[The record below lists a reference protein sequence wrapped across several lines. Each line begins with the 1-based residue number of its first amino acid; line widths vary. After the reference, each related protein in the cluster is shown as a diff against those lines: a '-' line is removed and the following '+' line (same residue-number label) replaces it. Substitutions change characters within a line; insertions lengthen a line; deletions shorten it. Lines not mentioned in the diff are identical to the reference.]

1 MVQHG
6 AHEDILIDAHPHIG
20 SNKLP
25 NVVKAM
31 RETIINNGGEVHFN
45 SLVTDFIIKDN
56 KIKGVIVNNESEFL
70 ADSVILATGH
80 SARDIFYL
88 LHKKNISIEPKP
100 FALGVRIEHPQALI
114 NEIQYHTKVKHEN
127 LPAASYSLTCEI
139 DGRGVYSFCMCPGGI
154 IVPAATAPEEI
165 VVNGMS
171 LSKRDSP
178 FANSGYVVT
187 VSEKDWKK
195 YEKDFPFSGLNL
207 QIEIEKKCFKLANKT
222 LSAPAQ
228 RVTDFVEKRI
238 SSNLPSTSYIPGLTS
253 SALHE
258 ELPKFITSSL
268 KKSLFIFNKKMKGY
282 YTEEAQIVATESR
295 TSSPIRVPRNSQT
308 FMHNQIEGLFPCG
321 EGAGYAGGIV
331 SAAIDGENCAEACA
345 KYLSY

>member
-1 MVQHG
+1 M
-6 AHEDILIDAHPHIG
+6 
-20 SNKLP
+20 
-25 NVVKAM
+25 
-31 RETIINNGGEVHFN
+31 
-45 SLVTDFIIKDN
+45 
-56 KIKGVIVNNESEFL
+56 
-70 ADSVILATGH
+70 
-80 SARDIFYL
+80 
-88 LHKKNISIEPKP
+88 
-100 FALGVRIEHPQALI
+100 
-114 NEIQYHTKVKHEN
+114 
-127 LPAASYSLTCEI
+127 TCEI

-154 IVPAATAPEEI
+154 IVPAVTAPEEI

-171 LSKRDSP
+171 LSKRNSP

-187 VSEKDWKK
+187 VNENDWKK

-207 QIEIEKKCFKLANKT
+207 QIEIERKCFELANKT

-228 RVTDFVEKRI
+228 KITDFAEMRV
-238 SSNLPSTSYIPGLTS
+238 SSNLHSTSYIPGLTS
-253 SALHE
+253 VALHE

-308 FMHNQIEGLFPCG
+308 LMHDNVEGLFPCG

-331 SAAIDGENCAEACA
+331 SAAIDGENCAAACA
-345 KYLSY
+345 KYLSIDK